1 MILRGFYRSSVKSP
15 RESWCNLVINF
26 VRFLITSQLHVSS
39 RILGPPDQ
47 DPDSNGMDSSVS
59 SEQHLVSNLVRIQET
74 SQLHVSSRNS
84 SFPQEKRAI
93 PCRILFRSFTE
104 LERKLHGSPLGVYE
118 ETGRWLSS
126 SLQKETILSVFTPS
140 CCSGVLRACY

>member
-1 MILRGFYRSSVKSP
+1 M
-15 RESWCNLVINF
+15 
-26 VRFLITSQLHVSS
+26 TSQLHVSS

-84 SFPQEKRAI
+84 SFPQAKRAF
-93 PCRILFRSFTE
+93 PCRILFRSVTE
-104 LERKLHGSPLGVYE
+104 LERKSHGSPLGYRE
-118 ETGRWLSS
+118 N
-126 SLQKETILSVFTPS
+126 F
-140 CCSGVLRACY
+140 